1 MDIPI
6 ITKFIE
12 GLKLFWESKR
22 LRWLTLLLV
31 IATLA
36 MAIGGRL
43 GVILIAINPTLEG
56 AVVFVTIVAGG
67 VWPIFFLVTALLA
80 LLGLQRFIASDESYA
95 KSFLLL
101 LPWLIISEIILIL
114 FFAFAFQVLQV
125 LIFGVAFI
133 GWIAF
138 QSYFSTRT
146 SLSYAEIAS
155 VSEVSRLTKAF
166 VAFLNIVCY
175 AAIIGALIYSI
186 ITFLPALANALVMVV
201 GAFLALG
208 FNFVNGL
215 IITKERNKPTVLNIA
230 LIGLFISLYSSYFI
244 YSAAQGL
251 GFGPV
256 DIAMSVFFLLYT
268 MSSVGSSLASRSDTE
283 TRWKLSRELAATFT
297 FFLASGYYFADS
309 LFPLLYGANTGA
321 AIGDFFKLVIFPFV
335 ALVMELLYLRKVA
348 KRVEDT
354 PDPDYVPTEEELKED
369 VIGYDSEEE
378 VVEEPEPID
387 EEVEEPTE
395 SEFEE
400 EPLEESEVS
409 SDEELTEEPEFSSE
423 EESETDSDF

>member
-6 ITKFIE
+6 LTKFIE

-36 MAIGGRL
+36 MAIGGRV
-43 GVILIAINPTLEG
+43 GAILIAMNPLNDPLRN
-56 AVVFVTIVAGG
+56 AIVFVTVVAGG
-67 VWPIFFLVTALLA
+67 VWPIFFLVTAFLS
-80 LLGLQRFIASDESYA
+80 LLGLQRFVASDESYG
-95 KSFLLL
+95 KSFLFL

-114 FFAFAFQVLQV
+114 FFLFAFEL
-125 LIFGVAFI
+125 LLIMIFGVAFI

-146 SLSYAEIAS
+146 SLSYAEMAS

-166 VAFLNIVCY
+166 VAFLNVFCY
-175 AAIIGALIYSI
+175 AAIVGAFIFSLITTSI
-186 ITFLPALANALVMVV
+186 ALANLFVMVV
-201 GAFLALG
+201 GMLLALG
-208 FNFVNGL
+208 FNFINGL

-230 LIGLFISLYSSYFI
+230 LIGLFISLYSAYFI

-251 GFGPV
+251 GFGYV
-256 DIAMSVFFLLYT
+256 DIAISVFFLLYT
-268 MSSVGSSLASRSDTE
+268 MSSVGSSLASRSDEE

-309 LFPLLYGANTGA
+309 LFPITLTITTGA
-321 AIGDFFKLVIFPFV
+321 VIGDFFKLIIFPFV
-335 ALVMELLYLRKVA
+335 ALIMELLYLRKVA

-369 VIGYDSEEE
+369 IIAYEPDEE
-378 VVEEPEPID
+378 VVEEPEPI
-387 EEVEEPTE
+387 EEVEDSTE

-400 EPLEESEVS
+400 DPLEEP
-409 SDEELTEEPEFSSE
+409 DASSE
-423 EESETDSDF
+423 EEPEEDLDF